1 MTRHLVR
8 LGVAGHS
15 GSQARWPGRVVEVA
29 RRGTANGQ
37 TTRPGGPGTLR
48 GQPRERLASVRYAPS
63 PEAELPPVGWR
74 PPGDPEAEVPRPGT
88 RNGMEEQAM
97 SGADG

>member
-37 TTRPGGPGTLR
+37 TTRPGGSGTLC
-48 GQPRERLASVRYAPS
+48 GQPRERLASVRYAPP
-63 PEAELPPVGWR
+63 PEAELPPVGVAAAR
-74 PPGDPEAEVPRPGT
+74 GPRGRGPAARDPERDGGT
-88 RNGMEEQAM
+88 GHER
-97 SGADG
+97 